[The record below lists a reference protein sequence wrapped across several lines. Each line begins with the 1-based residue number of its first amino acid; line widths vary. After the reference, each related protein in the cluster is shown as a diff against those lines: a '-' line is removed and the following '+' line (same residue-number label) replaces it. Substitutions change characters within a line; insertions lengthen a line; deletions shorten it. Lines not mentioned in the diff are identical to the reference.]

1 MNANVPANLA
11 DTIRALQGAVS
22 NVVRHIE
29 ASTEPGGPPILSIDK
44 VGRWNYGQDGLL
56 VDNSSLAALDP
67 TSLRHGWVA
76 WKDSKPHSY
85 MVSGFQPKPD
95 KATLP
100 SHGVDAKGQPIE
112 YQETI
117 EMHGV
122 FVQGRDKGVSFRYN
136 PSSTGGVRALRNL
149 LVDLLRQAEADPAH
163 LTPVVHLE
171 VSSYNNK
178 KYGGVTYVPI
188 LNIVGW
194 APTAKDVSAP
204 AQTVEPEQPRQQAQT
219 TRQQPQETP
228 AYDPGA
234 ATAEPDR
241 EAPKP
246 SRARTR
252 PAAAAEAP
260 PIDRAGAETVPAYTG
275 TMAQRVADDTAHQAN
290 VAPPFDGGQPAQ
302 PRRRRAVG

>member
-29 ASTEPGGPPILSIDK
+29 TSAEPGGPPILSIDK

-56 VDNSSLAALDP
+56 VDNSSLIALDP
-67 TSLRHGWVA
+67 NSLRHGWVA
-76 WKDSKPHSY
+76 WKDSKPHAY
-85 MVSGFQPKPD
+85 MVQAHLPKPD
-95 KATLP
+95 PATLP
-100 SHGVDAKGQPIE
+100 DHGVDGKGQPIE
-112 YQETI
+112 YQEII
-117 EMHGV
+117 EVMGV
-122 FVQGRDKGVSFRYN
+122 FVQGRDKGAEVVYK
-136 PSSTGGVRALRNL
+136 PSSMGGVRALRNL
-149 LVDLLRQAEADPAH
+149 LVDILRQLEVDPAH

-194 APTAKDVSAP
+194 APTAKDVSAST
-204 AQTVEPEQPRQQAQT
+204 QTVEPEQPRQQAQT

-228 AYDPGA
+228 TYNPGA
-234 ATAEPDR
+234 AAAEPAR

-290 VAPPFDGGQPAQ
+290 VAPPFEGGQPAQ
-302 PRRRRAVG
+302 PRRRRVVS